1 MKMNKPKLSKTNTVI
16 TRPILNLLIFLIFIS
31 TCSKNPTESTA
42 NNNTPQGFSIYHEIS
57 IGEQILNN
65 IIVKADTITAF
76 VTYEGLPAI
85 EKYVAFNKLYNAQ
98 GQLTPATTMTDSMGV
113 AKSIYKLVYID
124 ELLSDTIINVQID
137 IGAGNN
143 ANSISAHDT
152 VNLVYELKA
161 VDPLSAIEYFNFS
174 PNNANLVNLA
184 SEDLEVSVIARN
196 DAGVGVCNIPVR
208 FQLIGD
214 EGSIPNGSIN
224 SAVGYTCE
232 SSTSDDDEE
241 ESNTF
246 GKASVKYTNDG
257 GGIDYLIA
265 KILDPANDTLYLFA
279 DTIRIETV
287 GSTQLINDVVSI
299 SSNMSQSIIN
309 IDNADST
316 KTDTIFTRAIDANGA
331 IISGIPFQ
339 FTLSN
344 NYLGAVYLSDGGSI
358 SDDLGIANSVVNINA
373 SLFSELNGTI
383 SFSSLSLIVNI
394 TIPSTVL
401 NSSLEINVLNNLPIW
416 NFDSDSLI
424 YTTINKFNFEPN
436 NESLVSLPDVLE
448 IISVIVKDGSDV
460 GLCGIPVHYR
470 LEGSTAGA
478 DVLGVISESYSS
490 SCDSDII
497 IPGIATVNYYNVT
510 NGIDILIAEIQD
522 PNDNSVILYSDTLKI
537 ETIGSTQFVN
547 DVASISANVDQTSLD
562 MIDPNSIITDTIFTR
577 ALDASGA
584 MIPEIP
590 FSYELTDNYNG
601 TVYLSSSAA
610 ISDSLGTA
618 YSIINV
624 HPFLFSELNNTHTD
638 PSISLN
644 VNITIPAT
652 DLNTNLEINVQN
664 NLPIWNF
671 DSDSLIY
678 TTINRFNFEPN
689 NENIVSLPEVEE
701 EISVIVKDGFEVG
714 LCDIPVYFRLEA
726 NTEGSNV
733 LGVISE
739 SFTITC
745 EDSLSINGIA
755 TIKYNNVTNGI
766 DILIAEIQDPND
778 NTLILYSDT
787 LKIET
792 IGSTQF
798 VNDVISMYAG
808 LGWENPNDDDNL
820 LDEEYFKIFISDSI
834 AIQID
839 TLFAKSVDINGALI
853 PEIPYQFIISE
864 ADHYD
869 GTIYLEDQ
877 GAIADLTGFAYTR
890 LSIHPSLFIEVE
902 PNTETIDLPIAVS
915 IPSTDFIINLVI
927 EVINHL
933 GPEYSESY
941 QDSTSAT
948 DILVQV
954 LQAVSSLKFYP
965 DNPEL
970 VTLPADQEGISVI
983 VQDELGAGLC
993 EIPVTFRLE
1002 EISPNPDIF
1011 GVISA
1016 SSATTCDTTN
1026 NESGINGVAQ
1036 IQYNNSS
1043 EGSDLLIVEIADPED
1058 ESIILFSDSL
1068 LINTV
1073 GSTSLIEIVTEIF
1086 ANASQAY
1093 LSVFNPDSIIT
1104 DTIFARALDVNGGV
1118 VPEIPFQFTIN
1129 NITVGVVPLE
1139 LSEINGTIFLSA
1151 GASISDSIGIAY
1163 SIINIHPS
1171 LFTYLENEG
1180 GFDPIESV
1188 QLNVSIA
1195 IPSSSVS
1202 ASNVEINILNDLPY
1216 WYPSSA
1222 ELTLTS
1228 SSYIL
1233 PCESCE
1239 DSTSAIITA
1248 TVLDS
1253 LNNPPPLGTVIEFS
1267 SLQKDTTGMSGEG
1280 FEWVRI
1286 GNIAPAAT
1294 LDPDGIATVNFYMQ
1308 NDRGVAYIIGSI
1320 YPFNVS
1326 DTIQIIIEST
1336 DANHIEILPPGL
1348 DEIVVQGGG
1357 GIEYSEVFVQITD
1370 DAGNIIY
1377 DKPYMVQF
1385 ELAGAPSG
1393 ATLENGVNE
1402 IAKDTDSGETSVTIV
1417 SGTEPGAVNLLVEL
1431 FNVGDD
1437 VDSDTPIATAV
1448 TTPLTI
1454 VTGAPEYGE
1463 INFSV
1468 IDMAPIVGGGIY
1480 EYPLSVYLEDV
1491 HSNPVAD
1498 STSVY
1503 FKIRENAD
1511 PWDILSDYN
1520 YNDKVA
1526 WFDGEATV
1534 LDSVV
1539 YTCIDNVN
1547 NCSAGTT
1554 PDTDGSW
1561 LPSAHPAEIVGH
1573 GETGMASPF
1582 DGDSYPGVAF
1592 SRILFGSNSIAA
1604 EVIVFVQTY
1613 SASNVVCLGY
1623 DNEVDCENEG
1633 CDWNGEYCYTEFIID
1648 SRTNHSGNGIVF
1660 PCYECSISLTA
1671 LPTQWDFSQPP
1682 FDVNAD
1688 TDFQDVMVSATVT
1701 DYFQFPVFNAEIV
1714 LDAPQADFIFVCGGE
1729 DTDLDGTTGDCTLV
1743 ADGTTTLPLVQD
1755 CWTCIE
1761 NYAPDYAWIVEDSD
1775 GNDAADTDGTLMLTP
1790 DDIPNYARTSS
1801 TGVAAW
1807 TIRYSEGVNIPQG
1820 ADPVTYQTFNTT
1832 ITVSLITPST
1842 NNPSETVTIII
1853 SKSEED

>member
-1 MKMNKPKLSKTNTVI
+1 MKMNRTILSKTNTLI
-16 TRPILNLLIFLIFIS
+16 TKPILNLLIFLIFIS

-42 NNNTPQGFSIYHEIS
+42 NNNTAQGFSIYHEIS
-57 IGEQILNN
+57 IGEQTLNN

-85 EKYVAFNKLYNAQ
+85 EQYVAFNILNNAQ
-98 GQLTPATTMTDSMGV
+98 GQLTPATATTNSMGE

-152 VNLVYELKA
+152 VNIVYELKA

-224 SAVGYTCE
+224 SEVGYTCE
-232 SSTSDDDEE
+232 SSTSDDDTEG
-241 ESNTF
+241 SNTF

-299 SSNMSQSIIN
+299 SANMSQSIIN
-309 IDNADST
+309 IDNPDST
-316 KTDTIFTRAIDANGA
+316 KTDTIFARALDENGA

-358 SDDLGIANSVVNINA
+358 SDDLGIANSVVNIYP

-383 SFSSLSLIVNI
+383 SSSSLNLIVNI
-394 TIPSTVL
+394 TIPSTDL
-401 NSSLEINVLNNLPIW
+401 NSSLGISVLNNLPIW
-416 NFDSDSLI
+416 
-424 YTTINKFNFEPN
+424 E
-436 NESLVSLPDVLE
+436 
-448 IISVIVKDGSDV
+448 
-460 GLCGIPVHYR
+460 
-470 LEGSTAGA
+470 
-478 DVLGVISESYSS
+478 
-490 SCDSDII
+490 
-497 IPGIATVNYYNVT
+497 
-510 NGIDILIAEIQD
+510 
-522 PNDNSVILYSDTLKI
+522 
-537 ETIGSTQFVN
+537 
-547 DVASISANVDQTSLD
+547 
-562 MIDPNSIITDTIFTR
+562 
-577 ALDASGA
+577 
-584 MIPEIP
+584 
-590 FSYELTDNYNG
+590 
-601 TVYLSSSAA
+601 
-610 ISDSLGTA
+610 
-618 YSIINV
+618 
-624 HPFLFSELNNTHTD
+624 
-638 PSISLN
+638 
-644 VNITIPAT
+644 
-652 DLNTNLEINVQN
+652 
-664 NLPIWNF
+664 F

-689 NENIVSLPEVEE
+689 NDNIVSLPDVLEK
-701 EISVIVKDGFEVG
+701 ISIIVKDESEVG
-714 LCDIPVYFRLEA
+714 LCGIPVQFRLEPEE
-726 NTEGSNV
+726 EGAEV
-733 LGVISE
+733 LGVIS
-739 SFTITC
+739 SSIAITC
-745 EDSLSINGIA
+745 DTTESITNIPGIA
-755 TIKYNNVTNGI
+755 SVNYYNVTNGV
-766 DILIAEIQDPND
+766 DILIAEIKDPQY
-778 NTLILYSDT
+778 NTVTLLSDT
-787 LKIET
+787 LQIET
-792 IGSTQF
+792 VGSTNF
-798 VNDVISMYAG
+798 INNVASMAAG
-808 LGWENPNDDDNL
+808 LGSLSLIDGSSQEFS
-820 LDEEYFKIFISDSI
+820 EISI
-834 AIQID
+834 EHPFNIKQD
-839 TLFAKSVDINGALI
+839 TLFAIAVDINGSLI
-853 PEIPYQFIISE
+853 SEIPFQFIIE
-864 ADHYD
+864 ANTDIPDLGNHYY
-869 GTIYLEDQ
+869 GTVYLSSQ
-877 GAIADLTGFAYTR
+877 AAISDADGFAHSY
-890 LSIHPSLFIEVE
+890 LHVHPSIFSIENVTLGVE
-902 PNTETIDLPIAVS
+902 SILLTFTII
-915 IPSTDFIINLVI
+915 IPSTNFSETISIK
-927 EVINHL
+927 VINEL
-933 GPEYSESY
+933 PIGSGNSSALFYSKINTLNY
-941 QDSTSAT
+941 
-948 DILVQV
+948 
-954 LQAVSSLKFYP
+954 FP
-965 DNPEL
+965 DNDEL
-970 VTLPADQEGISVI
+970 LSLPGEEEEISII
-983 VQDELGAGLC
+983 VKDSLGAGIC
-993 EIPVTFRLE
+993 DIPVTFRLE
-1002 EISPNPDIF
+1002 EVSPNPNII

-1016 SSATTCDTTN
+1016 SSATTCDTSN
-1026 NESGINGVAQ
+1026 GSNISGVAQ
-1036 IQYNNSS
+1036 IKYNNSI

-1058 ESIILFSDSL
+1058 ELIILFSDSL

-1073 GSTSLIEIVTEIF
+1073 GSTSLIEIVTEIS
-1086 ANASQAY
+1086 ANATQSY

-1104 DTIFARALDVNGGV
+1104 DTVFARALDVNGAV
-1118 VPEIPFQFTIN
+1118 VPEIPFQFTIS
-1129 NITVGVVPLE
+1129 NITVGVFPLE

-1151 GASISDSIGIAY
+1151 GASISDSVGIAY

-1171 LFTYLENEG
+1171 LFPYLESLSEFNT
-1180 GFDPIESV
+1180 IESV
-1188 QLNVSIA
+1188 QLNVTIT
-1195 IPSSSVS
+1195 IPSTELSRTIDI
-1202 ASNVEINILNDLPY
+1202 EIINDLPF

-1222 ELTLTS
+1222 ELTLIS

-1239 DSTSAIITA
+1239 DSTPAIITA

-1253 LNNPPPLGTVIEFS
+1253 LNNPPPSGTIIEFS
-1267 SLQKDTTGMSGEG
+1267 SLQKDTTGISEEG
-1280 FEWVRI
+1280 FEWVPI
-1286 GNIAPAAT
+1286 GNIAPATT
-1294 LDPDGIATVNFYMQ
+1294 LDPNGIATTNFYMQ
-1308 NDRGVAYIIGSI
+1308 NDRGVAYIIGSVD
-1320 YPFNVS
+1320 PFNVS
-1326 DTIQIIIEST
+1326 DTIQIIIESL
-1336 DANHIEILPPGL
+1336 DANHIEILPPAL

-1377 DKPYMVQF
+1377 DKPYKVRF
-1385 ELAGAPSG
+1385 KLAGAPSG

-1402 IAKDTDSGETSVTIV
+1402 IEKTTDSGETSVTIV
-1417 SGTEPGAVNLLVEL
+1417 SGTAPGAVHLLVEL
-1431 FNVGDD
+1431 FNVDDVVGDD
-1437 VDSDTPIATAV
+1437 PPIATAAF
-1448 TTPLTI
+1448 TPLII

-1468 IDMAPIVGGGIY
+1468 IDMAPVVGAGIY

-1511 PWDILSDYN
+1511 PWDVFSEYN
-1520 YNDKVA
+1520 YNDKVT

-1539 YTCIDNVN
+1539 YTCIDNLN
-1547 NCSAGTT
+1547 NCLAGTT

-1573 GETGMASPF
+1573 GETGMESPF
-1582 DGDSYPGVAF
+1582 DGNSYPGVAF
-1592 SRILFGSNSIAA
+1592 SKILFGSNSIAA

-1613 SASNVVCLGY
+1613 SASS
-1623 DNEVDCENEG
+1623 
-1633 CDWNGEYCYTEFIID
+1633 TEFIID

-1660 PCYECSISLTA
+1660 PCYECSISLIA

-1682 FDVNAD
+1682 FNVDLD
-1688 TDFQDVMVSATVT
+1688 TDFQDVTVNATVT

-1714 LDAPQADFIFVCGGE
+1714 LDAPQADFVYVCGGE

-1743 ADGTTTLPLVQD
+1743 ADETTTLLFVQD
-1755 CWTCIE
+1755 CWTCVE
-1761 NYAPDYAWIVEDSD
+1761 NYAPDYAWIIEDSD
-1775 GNDAADTDGTLMLTP
+1775 GNDGPDTDGTLMLTP

-1801 TGVAAW
+1801 TGVGAW
-1807 TIRYSEGVNIPQG
+1807 IIRYSEGVNIPQG
-1820 ADPVTYQTFNTT
+1820 TDPVTYQTFNTT